1 MFNQCDFG
9 KRLKTFRN
17 KVNLTQKDVA
27 KKIGISEQAISKWE
41 NGICLPDAY
50 NLMLLGKVLNVSIDC
65 LLDMENELRE
75 RVVETIE
82 VGGAKFELIEKA
94 ETLFAGKMLYAKD
107 YTDID
112 AFYQAIDATTDNI
125 KEKVYSLLVS
135 NVLPVCDIQLSV
147 NFWREDKIRAYG
159 FVREVAC
166 ENQPSGVD
174 IYKMPASLF
183 VRAYTDKSTAQLMA
197 KEQCEVWELFAYI
210 RNYFMPNHGFKMA
223 ENGAQELEVFD
234 AFDHKSGYAYV
245 PIMKA

>member
-9 KRLKTFRN
+9 KRLKSFRN

-50 NLMLLGKVLNVSIDC
+50 NLMLLGKVLNVSIDR
-65 LLDMENELRE
+65 LLDIDNEQRE
-75 RVVETIE
+75 KVVETIE

-94 ETLFAGKMLYAKD
+94 ETIFAGKILYAKD
-107 YTDID
+107 YADINS
-112 AFYQAIDATTDNI
+112 FYQAIDAATDDI
-125 KEKVYSLLVS
+125 KERAYSLLVS

-147 NFWREDKIRAYG
+147 NFWREDKVRAFG

-183 VRAYTDKSTAQLMA
+183 IRAYTDKHTAQLIA
-197 KEQCEVWELFAYI
+197 KEQCEIWELFAYI
-210 RNYFMPNHGFKMA
+210 RDYFMPANKFKMA

-234 AFDHKSGYAYV
+234 TFDHQSGYAYV
-245 PIMKA
+245 PVIKA